1 MEANRSKENRSYSA
15 SELLERMKK
24 IDEER
29 EQEYRKLNQQYQ
41 QREEDL
47 RRIGQDLA
55 RQKEQQEQKE
65 AHLHEYEETLQQ
77 IQNQLEERTSKL
89 KDEESALDQ
98 LAAEQKEQIEKEN
111 KALKEKIAA
120 VEIEKQVEV
129 NELRNQRL
137 ALDRERGELQLM
149 RQKYTF
155 GTAAD
160 PEELEQ
166 QLQDSRQQIQEL
178 QEQLS
183 VLHRT
188 DSEDLQQKL
197 QDTQLL
203 LQEKED
209 MIRQLQQEKGKQL
222 QKIFDLDRE
231 LKRVKEEGEAQ
242 QLHPRKRLT
251 PEQMEEYLKG
261 LPEFSNVYCLHS
273 EDGDIVTS
281 LKGSVH
287 YRFAF
292 KDLPFFDL
300 CIQRKE
306 NAQIK
311 ETIYQLNM
319 DKSYKFS
326 YDQERAE
333 AVLTGY
339 FLPDISCEELMD
351 QVREAAKCIAAE

>member
-1 MEANRSKENRSYSA
+1 MEAIRKDENGLYTA
-15 SELLERMKK
+15 SDLLERMRK

-29 EQEYRKLNQQYQ
+29 EQEYRKLNEQYQ

-47 RRIGQDLA
+47 QRIGQELA

-65 AHLHEYEETLQQ
+65 AHLREYEETLQQ

-98 LAAEQKEQIEKEN
+98 LAAEQKEQMEKE
-111 KALKEKIAA
+111 KRALKEKIAT
-120 VEIEKQVEV
+120 VEMEKQVEV

-137 ALDRERGELQLM
+137 ALDRERGELQLL

-160 PEELEQ
+160 SEELEQ

-178 QEQLS
+178 Q
-183 VLHRT
+183 
-188 DSEDLQQKL
+188 QKL

-209 MIRQLQQEKGKQL
+209 TIRQLQQEKGKQL

-231 LKRVKEEGEAQ
+231 LKHAKEKEEEQ
-242 QLHPRKRLT
+242 QPQPRKRLT
-251 PEQMEEYLKG
+251 PEQMEAYLKNF
-261 LPEFSNVYCLHS
+261 PEFANVYCLHA

-306 NAQIK
+306 SAQIK
-311 ETIYQLNM
+311 ETIYQMNM

>member
-1 MEANRSKENRSYSA
+1 MEAFRKDENGLYTVSD
-15 SELLERMKK
+15 LLERMRK

-29 EQEYRKLNQQYQ
+29 EQEYRKLNEQYQ

-47 RRIGQDLA
+47 QRIGQELA
-55 RQKEQQEQKE
+55 RQKEQQEKKE
-65 AHLHEYEETLQQ
+65 AHLREYEETLQQ
-77 IQNQLEERTSKL
+77 IQDQLEERTSKL

-98 LAAEQKEQIEKEN
+98 LAAEQKEQMEKE
-111 KALKEKIAA
+111 KRALKEKIATA
-120 VEIEKQVEV
+120 EMEKQVEV

-137 ALDRERGELQLM
+137 ALDRERGELQLL

-160 PEELEQ
+160 SEELE
-166 QLQDSRQQIQEL
+166 
-178 QEQLS
+178 
-183 VLHRT
+183 
-188 DSEDLQQKL
+188 QKL

-203 LQEKED
+203 LKEKED
-209 MIRQLQQEKGKQL
+209 TIRQLQQEKGKQL

-231 LKRVKEEGEAQ
+231 LKHAKEKEEEQ
-242 QLHPRKRLT
+242 QPQPRKRLT
-251 PEQMEEYLKG
+251 PEQMEAYLKNF
-261 LPEFSNVYCLHS
+261 PEFANVYCLHA

-311 ETIYQLNM
+311 ETIYQMNM

>member
-1 MEANRSKENRSYSA
+1 MEAIRKDENGLYTA
-15 SELLERMKK
+15 SDLLERMRK

-29 EQEYRKLNQQYQ
+29 EQEYRKLNEQYQ

-47 RRIGQDLA
+47 QRIGQELA

-65 AHLHEYEETLQQ
+65 AHLREYEETLQQ
-77 IQNQLEERTSKL
+77 IRNQLEERTSKL

-98 LAAEQKEQIEKEN
+98 LAAEQKEQMEKE
-111 KALKEKIAA
+111 KRALKEKIATA
-120 VEIEKQVEV
+120 EMEKQVEV

-137 ALDRERGELQLM
+137 ALDRERGELQLL

-160 PEELEQ
+160 SEELEQ

-183 VLHRT
+183 ELHGT
-188 DSEDLQQKL
+188 ESEELQQKL

-209 MIRQLQQEKGKQL
+209 TIRQLQQEKGKQL

-231 LKRVKEEGEAQ
+231 LKHAKEKEEEQ
-242 QLHPRKRLT
+242 QPQPRKRLT
-251 PEQMEEYLKG
+251 PEQMEAYLKNF
-261 LPEFSNVYCLHS
+261 PEFANVYCLHA

-306 NAQIK
+306 SAQIK
-311 ETIYQLNM
+311 ETIYQMNM